1 MEVVMILVSGGT
13 GLVGSA
19 VVNELLKRGETVAVL
34 GRDPEKIAR
43 AFSGAVEA
51 REANVSAPETLAPA
65 MAGADIV
72 VSAVQFPTSPIEV
85 PRRGWTF
92 EDVDYKGTVNQ
103 VNAAKQAG
111 VRRFVYVS
119 GVGAAP
125 NADKHWFR
133 FKWMAEQHLAE
144 SGLEWVAIRPTW
156 VFGPRDRSLNRLLG
170 FSNYL
175 PFVPM
180 FGDGKQPMQ
189 PLFVDDLGRMI
200 ADAAL
205 KPDAAN
211 RVFELGGPGVMS
223 MNEVLTTGLEVMG
236 RKRPI
241 LHQPIGIGKAI
252 GTMAALLPM
261 TPPLTADAVDFISE
275 PAVADMTAA
284 NQVLSPQLTP
294 LREGLATY
302 LRR

>member
-1 MEVVMILVSGGT
+1 MILVSGGT

-19 VVNELLKRGETVAVL
+19 VVNELLQRGETVAVL
-34 GRDPEKIAR
+34 GRDPQKVAR

-51 REANVSAPETLAPA
+51 READVRSPETLVPA
-65 MAGADIV
+65 MTGADV
-72 VSAVQFPTSPIEV
+72 VINAVQFPTSPIEV

-92 EDVDYKGTVNQ
+92 EDVDYKGTANQ

-111 VRRFVYVS
+111 VRRFLYVS

-125 NADKHWFR
+125 DAEKHWFR
-133 FKWMAEQHLAE
+133 FKWMAEQHLAQ

-170 FSNYL
+170 FSKYL

-180 FGDGKQPMQ
+180 FGDGKQSMQ
-189 PLFVDDLGRMI
+189 PVFVEDLGRVI
-200 ADAAL
+200 TDAAL
-205 KPDAAN
+205 NPEAAN
-211 RVFELGGPGVMS
+211 RVFEVGGPEVMT
-223 MNEVLTTGLEVMG
+223 MNQVLATGLEVMG
-236 RKRPI
+236 RRRPI
-241 LHQPIGIGKAI
+241 LHQPVGIGKAI
-252 GTMAALLPM
+252 GNMAAFLPI

-275 PAVADMTAA
+275 PAVADMTAT
-284 NQVLSPQLTP
+284 NQVLSPRLTP
-294 LREGLATY
+294 LREGLLTY